1 MNDKIQLKR
10 GTLANW
16 LKADPILLDG
26 EMALVATDASKP
38 TVYDQY
44 KVGGGSKKF
53 SELPYQGLPCL
64 QELGDST
71 TSPLSQKAITDWIN
85 KGYQF
90 RGVAT
95 PSTNPGTPDG
105 PVFYLASEAGTYSNF
120 NGISVAVE
128 EVAILEWKGSWI
140 KKTTGFA
147 TQRQIVGLEETTGIE
162 HNTYMSDRG
171 MYSDFVNG
179 WYNTK
184 GKFFSEEGKLATKK
198 IKVVPNSIILY
209 SSTNSSI
216 V

>member
-90 RGVAT
+90 RGIAI

-105 PVFYLASEAGTYSNF
+105 PVFYIASEPGTYVNF
-120 NGISVAVE
+120 GSLTVE
-128 EVAILEWKGSWI
+128 EVTVLEWQGNWV
-140 KKTTGFA
+140 KKATGLA
-147 TQRQIVGLEETTGIE
+147 TQKKFVELKANSNNSVILNGNTEAELKIIENLE
-162 HNTYMSDRG
+162 
-171 MYSDFVNG
+171 
-179 WYNTK
+179 
-184 GKFFSEEGKLATKK
+184 
-198 IKVVPNSIILY
+198 
-209 SSTNSSI
+209 
-216 V
+216 